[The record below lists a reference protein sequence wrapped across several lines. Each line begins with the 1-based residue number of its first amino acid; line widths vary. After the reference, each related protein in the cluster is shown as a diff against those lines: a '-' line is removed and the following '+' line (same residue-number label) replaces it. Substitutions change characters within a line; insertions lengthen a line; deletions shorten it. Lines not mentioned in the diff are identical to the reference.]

1 MKVRDLG
8 LQASVNISLFTD
20 APQSG
25 WGESG
30 GPQLSVCPVLHSR
43 SLLEEV
49 YFCFFAFPVGIYI
62 SVNICI

>member
-1 MKVRDLG
+1 MKVRDLD
-8 LQASVNISLFTD
+8 LQVSVSISLFKD

-30 GPQLSVCPVLHSR
+30 GPQLSVCPVLHSL

-49 YFCFFAFPVGIYI
+49 YFCLFFLLFL
-62 SVNICI
+62 

>member
-8 LQASVNISLFTD
+8 LQASVNISLFKD

-25 WGESG
+25 WEESG
-30 GPQLSVCPVLHSR
+30 GPQLSVCPVLHSL

-49 YFCFFAFPVGIYI
+49 
-62 SVNICI
+62 